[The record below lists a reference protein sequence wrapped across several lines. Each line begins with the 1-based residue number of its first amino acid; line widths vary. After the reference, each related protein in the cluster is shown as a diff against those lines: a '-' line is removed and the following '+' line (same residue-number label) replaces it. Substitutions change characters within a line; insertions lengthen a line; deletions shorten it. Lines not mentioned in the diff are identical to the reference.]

1 MAAEIP
7 GKTPRIPGETLSDR
21 DILLHLLQHAEH
33 VDGVITGIAEKIGA
47 VHQALEDARP
57 LLDRYRRL
65 AGGVRMPWQG

>member
-1 MAAEIP
+1 MAAESA

-21 DILLHLLQHAEH
+21 DLLLHLLQHAEH
-33 VDGVITGIAEKIGA
+33 VDGVITDIAAKVGV
-47 VHQALEDARP
+47 VHQAVAEARP